1 MFSPSATELTKT
13 SILSSQSRGYVF
25 VTPVNEITSSNT
37 IVTYTCF
44 PCLTT
49 KSQTLKDTVR
59 RGCKNCNCAVL
70 LVVPTNLGILETSL
84 KTMNGRLQS
93 ENWKAIVGGW
103 VSNCGRAVSAL
114 GKPLTLDDKNRIHI
128 AGKAQYM
135 HILVKEHFGLDK
147 PLANVSTI
155 KVDSTLVLEKKRKT
169 SDDESYENKLIRVP
183 FVEREDMPNLVIFQ
197 DGSVYNKKIK
207 KFSST
212 CETNEGLGKIGYLS
226 ITANNIHYYLHR
238 LICRVFHPIE
248 GRNVYDDYKGLE
260 VNHKDG
266 NSQNNSADNLEWCTH
281 SENMFHAYSTG
292 LNKKVRAILQFN
304 VNADGSKADLI
315 KEHVSIA
322 QASKD
327 TGISEHEI
335 RAVAKKTTPNT
346 KQFLWEYKN
355 DEESQAWAEKYALKL
370 TSEEKPK
377 KPEKS
382 ISVYTKNPD
391 KSKGTLVETFTTYL
405 DAAKF
410 VGCAV
415 ETMSRMCRIK
425 DTNVGARLKYVVEQN

>member
-1 MFSPSATELTKT
+1 
-13 SILSSQSRGYVF
+13 
-25 VTPVNEITSSNT
+25 
-37 IVTYTCF
+37 
-44 PCLTT
+44 
-49 KSQTLKDTVR
+49 
-59 RGCKNCNCAVL
+59 
-70 LVVPTNLGILETSL
+70 
-84 KTMNGRLQS
+84 MNGRLQS
-93 ENWKAIVGGW
+93 EEWKAIVGGW

-114 GKPLTLDDKNRIHI
+114 GKPLTLDEKNRIHI

-135 HILVKEHFGLDK
+135 NILIKEHFGLDK
-147 PLANVSTI
+147 PLSNVATI
-155 KVDSTLVLEKKRKT
+155 KVDATLTLERKRKT

-183 FVEREDMPNLVIFQ
+183 SVERDDIPHLVIFQ
-197 DGSVYNKKIK
+197 DGTVFHKKIN
-207 KFSST
+207 KFSSFV
-212 CETNEGLGKIGYLS
+212 ESKEGPGKTGYLG
-226 ITANNIHYYLHR
+226 ITANNIAYRLHR
-238 LICRVFHPIE
+238 LICMVFHPIE
-248 GRNVYDDYKGLE
+248 GKNSMEDYQGLE

-266 NSQNNSADNLEWCTH
+266 DNHNNSADNLEWCTH
-281 SENMFHAYSTG
+281 SENMIHAYSTG

-304 VNADGSKADLI
+304 VNADGSKGELI

-335 RAVAKKTTPNT
+335 RAVAKKTTPNP

-355 DEESQAWAEKYALKL
+355 DEETQAWAEKYALKL
-370 TSEEKPK
+370 TAEEKPK

-382 ISVYTKNPD
+382 ILVYTKNPD
-391 KSKGTLVETFTTYL
+391 KTKGNLVETFTTYL